1 MNQRKLCQRVSGY
14 NESTVHQRGAY
25 VVACC
30 FLGWVLQPQSP
41 AQTQTP
47 QPKPGWPCVAG
58 RAVDPSYVKAAE
70 STGGQVFLFDR
81 SEAGRSLALMRNSR
95 THENTIFRSTDT
107 LSTATREF
115 TFPVDSTV
123 ESLMVSVS
131 LQCLQSIAVFRPTNT
146 EVHAGESD
154 AKEEDRFKSGLI
166 LILAKPAAGEWRV
179 RIAGAGLFFAVVTA
193 KSSISLDRAEFV
205 ELGGRPG
212 HEGLFPVKGP
222 VHVGE
227 QRTLSI
233 AVTAPA
239 GEKTFRLI
247 DSAGNTLEPL
257 DLKAPGENSEGSEFV
272 GVLALKHSAFRVAV
286 LGRDEAGYPYQ
297 RVLAPLFETAN

>member
-1 MNQRKLCQRVSGY
+1 
-14 NESTVHQRGAY
+14 
-25 VVACC
+25 
-30 FLGWVLQPQSP
+30 
-41 AQTQTP
+41 
-47 QPKPGWPCVAG
+47 
-58 RAVDPSYVKAAE
+58 VDPSYIKAAE

-81 SEAGRSLALMRNSR
+81 SEAGRSLTLMRNSPSH
-95 THENTIFRSTDT
+95 TDTIFRSTDT
-107 LSTATREF
+107 FSTGTRQF

-131 LQCLQSIAVFRPTNT
+131 MQCLQSITVFRPTNT
-146 EVHAGESD
+146 EVHAGEPD
-154 AKEEDRFKSGLI
+154 AKEENRFKSGLI

-179 RIAGAGLFFAVVTA
+179 RIAGAGMFFAVVTA
-193 KSSISLDRAEFV
+193 KSSVSLDRAEFV

-227 QRTLSI
+227 QRMLSI

-239 GEKTFRLI
+239 GEKSFRLV
-247 DSAGNTLEPL
+247 DSAGETLESL
-257 DLKAPGENSEGSEFV
+257 NLKAENSEGNEFV
-272 GVLALKHSAFRVAV
+272 GTLAVKHSAFRVAV

-297 RVLAPLFETAN
+297 RVLARLFEPAN